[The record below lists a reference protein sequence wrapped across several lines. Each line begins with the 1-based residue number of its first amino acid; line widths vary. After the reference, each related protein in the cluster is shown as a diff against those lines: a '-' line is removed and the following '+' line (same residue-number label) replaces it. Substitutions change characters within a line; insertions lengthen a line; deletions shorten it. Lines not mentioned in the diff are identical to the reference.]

1 MDNAVVGQ
9 HLDSLAPCGMY
20 RLILLRCYREDFGE
34 RHLVGDR
41 DVAILGDNAALLHGK
56 QRELAFKGA

>member
-34 RHLVGDR
+34 RYLVGDR

-56 QRELAFKGA
+56 QRKLALKGA